1 MTDIR
6 FTISEEILKRMK
18 NYPEINW
25 EKIAKSAVEKY
36 LEKLEV
42 ADKLASKSSFSLE
55 DADKFGDEI
64 KQKMWESHKCY
75 LDNLKK

>member
-6 FTISEEILKRMK
+6 FNISEEILKRMK

-36 LEKLEV
+36 LENEV
-42 ADKLASKSSFSLE
+42 
-55 DADKFGDEI
+55 
-64 KQKMWESHKCY
+64 
-75 LDNLKK
+75 NN